1 MRLGGLVAVLV
12 MSGVLWIYGHGHGAG
27 AAGNPAA
34 YCQDVDRLSTV
45 MATIHQGGSTTR
57 EVPQIS
63 SIDEALTAD
72 ARTETNV
79 GAATAAASLTALAAD
94 VNSWRTAILTNDAVN
109 QTIALDRILSEMGSI
124 PGC

>member
-12 MSGVLWIYGHGHGAG
+12 MSGVLWIYGHGHRAR

-34 YCQDVDRLSTV
+34 DCQDVDRLSTV
-45 MATIHQGGSTTR
+45 MATIRQGGSTTR

>member
-12 MSGVLWIYGHGHGAG
+12 MSGVLWIYGHGHGAR

-45 MATIHQGGSTTR
+45 MATIRQGGSTTR

-109 QTIALDRILSEMGSI
+109 QTIALDRIVSEMGSI